1 MTEIMAAVGV
11 KPDSIGCETCKP
23 AVGSILSS
31 LWNEHIVDPVHNSW
45 VTIWLCYEGV
55 NTNQGV
61 YAATRTRTTGEVSL
75 QMRHLAETH
84 SLIASSLTFSGMV
97 SWNCSSTNRP

>member
-1 MTEIMAAVGV
+1 MKELSLILHGLLRIKKLRTMTEIMAAVGV

-45 VTIWLCYEGV
+45 VTDWLCYEGV
-55 NTNQGV
+55 NTN
-61 YAATRTRTTGEVSL
+61 
-75 QMRHLAETH
+75 
-84 SLIASSLTFSGMV
+84 
-97 SWNCSSTNRP
+97 